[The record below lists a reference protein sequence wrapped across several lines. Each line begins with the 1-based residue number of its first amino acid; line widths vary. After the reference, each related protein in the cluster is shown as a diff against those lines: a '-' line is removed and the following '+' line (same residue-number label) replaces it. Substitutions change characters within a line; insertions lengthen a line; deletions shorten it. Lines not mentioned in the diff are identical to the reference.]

1 MSRWD
6 EWLAEINK
14 AKTMG
19 PGSGDTGS
27 ATPSK
32 AAAVAPRGVASLAP
46 SRTPVARTMGPSPTK
61 TMGTGHKVTPL
72 GPARVPT
79 PRAMGPGSGAR
90 ANPIKPEPESALPE
104 PKSDGAKPQRIG
116 SPAGKPMLPVAQVQE
131 RTPDSPGS
139 MRIRPAAPITP
150 PGSPGKPE
158 VPEAPKAPETPD
170 KGEDKDKIAKIKG
183 VRYPNPRGPSPM
195 DWFHYGQAQGQM
207 TTQAGSAPGILAAHT
222 ARVLGRAQQATGAR
236 RSSGMESAQQRQLML
251 TRQAG
256 AGGGVVTQQNKSL
269 ETIKSHTLPSI
280 YLHSKLFPRG
290 RLAERDK
297 AIKLPD
303 PAEENLQPEQDELP
317 EEIKSWAHKAI
328 HRIIE
333 SAGGIEK
340 ARRLLMAMA
349 KAGAA
354 QESSGRHTFPS
365 EDQAKREEESPRSH
379 RGVGN
384 AGTPDLPER
393 GADWHGT
400 VPGVPDVPEDSE
412 DVDTGKTGDEQGQD
426 RPNPKKKQEQ
436 PTPGHPA
443 NPPLQPS
450 KTEEAIKA
458 LAGAP
463 RFSPG
468 PFTPPREAKFL
479 LEFGY
484 SPEEI
489 KSGDYR
495 VAPWMRAEFN
505 RQQTSVINKS
515 IDGLL
520 GRISR

>member
-1 MSRWD
+1 
-6 EWLAEINK
+6 
-14 AKTMG
+14 
-19 PGSGDTGS
+19 
-27 ATPSK
+27 
-32 AAAVAPRGVASLAP
+32 
-46 SRTPVARTMGPSPTK
+46 
-61 TMGTGHKVTPL
+61 
-72 GPARVPT
+72 
-79 PRAMGPGSGAR
+79 
-90 ANPIKPEPESALPE
+90 
-104 PKSDGAKPQRIG
+104 
-116 SPAGKPMLPVAQVQE
+116 
-131 RTPDSPGS
+131 
-139 MRIRPAAPITP
+139 
-150 PGSPGKPE
+150 
-158 VPEAPKAPETPD
+158 
-170 KGEDKDKIAKIKG
+170 
-183 VRYPNPRGPSPM
+183 
-195 DWFHYGQAQGQM
+195 
-207 TTQAGSAPGILAAHT
+207 
-222 ARVLGRAQQATGAR
+222 
-236 RSSGMESAQQRQLML
+236 ML

-256 AGGGVVTQQNKSL
+256 ASGGVRVTRSL
-269 ETIKSHTLPSI
+269 SPEGEQISKSHTLPSI

-290 RLAERDK
+290 KLSKQDK

-354 QESSGRHTFPS
+354 QESGGRHTFPS
-365 EDQAKREEESPRSH
+365 EDQVKREEDSPRSH
-379 RGVGN
+379 RGVGH

-393 GADWHGT
+393 GGDWHGT

-412 DVDTGKTGDEQGQD
+412 DVDTGKTGEEQGQD
-426 RPNPKKKQEQ
+426 RPKPKKQEQ

-443 NPPLQPS
+443 NPPPQPS

-468 PFTPPREAKFL
+468 PFVPPREAKFL

-489 KSGDYR
+489 KQGDYR